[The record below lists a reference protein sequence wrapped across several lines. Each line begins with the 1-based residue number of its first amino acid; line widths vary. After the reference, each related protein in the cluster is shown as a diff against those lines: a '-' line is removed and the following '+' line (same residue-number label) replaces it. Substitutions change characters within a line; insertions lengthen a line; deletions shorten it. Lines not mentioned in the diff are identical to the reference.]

1 MPSTGEL
8 QTRVPDG
15 TAAPSGRSDDGRVT
29 ALLGWAVRSL
39 PLDARI
45 LLYPGGRNA
54 RLAVMDLAEQAGLGD
69 RIIVGY
75 ADDSPPPDASDCR
88 TLGEAVAK
96 WHPTHVLTCAREPA
110 LERTLAAN
118 VQRRHPDLP
127 VISARAMFVDALAD
141 VDNRRERSLRDIK
154 SITLVM
160 CKTCNL
166 RCSFCYQTDF
176 TQRMDSVIF
185 NEKLRPV
192 YPHAEVIKL
201 VGGEV
206 TAFRHALPF
215 VREIPR
221 LYPRVRLRL
230 TTNGILFDE
239 RWTDVFCATG
249 GSVHN
254 SIVAATP
261 RTYERVTG
269 QDKHG
274 QVMENIRRTIHTRE
288 RQRSPLGV
296 YVGMV
301 ITPETQHEI
310 EALVN
315 LGAELGVDGIEIGV
329 DTMRMCALDRGLIEA
344 QVRRITERDRVPVI
358 WDRLSMLYPD
368 LCAEPAVTEACE
380 LPDRAVFVEVNG
392 TVYACCHSH
401 VAIGSL
407 RQDTI
412 ETIFSSAAAR
422 AVAADVRT
430 GRCAS
435 CPRDCI
441 YRPPTVARGD
451 RNAHH

>member
-1 MPSTGEL
+1 
-8 QTRVPDG
+8 
-15 TAAPSGRSDDGRVT
+15 
-29 ALLGWAVRSL
+29 
-39 PLDARI
+39 
-45 LLYPGGRNA
+45 
-54 RLAVMDLAEQAGLGD
+54 
-69 RIIVGY
+69 
-75 ADDSPPPDASDCR
+75 
-88 TLGEAVAK
+88 
-96 WHPTHVLTCAREPA
+96 VLTCAREPA
-110 LERTLAAN
+110 LEKTLTAN
-118 VQRRHPDLP
+118 VRRQYPDLP
-127 VISARAMFVDALAD
+127 VLSVRAMFVEALAAGGE
-141 VDNRRERSLRDIK
+141 RSERSLRDLK
-154 SITLVM
+154 SVTIVM

-166 RCSFCYQTDF
+166 RCTFCYQTDF
-176 TQRMDSVIF
+176 TQRMDPVIF

-192 YPHAEVIKL
+192 YAHTEVIKL

-206 TAFRHALPF
+206 TAFKPALPF

-261 RTYERVTG
+261 RTYKLVTG
-269 QDKHG
+269 QNRHE
-274 QVMENIRRTIHTRE
+274 QVVENIRRTIATRAN
-288 RQRSPLGV
+288 RRSSLGV

-329 DTMRMCALDRGLIEA
+329 DTMRMGALDRDLIEA
-344 QVRRITERDRVPVI
+344 QVRRIIERNVIPVV

-368 LCAEPAVTEACE
+368 LCPEPKLTEACE
-380 LPDRAVFVEVNG
+380 LPDHDIFVEVNG
-392 TVYACCHSH
+392 TVYVCCHSH

-407 RQDTI
+407 KQDTI
-412 ETIFSSAAAR
+412 ETIFSSDAAR
-422 AVAADVRT
+422 AVAIDVRT
-430 GRCAS
+430 GTCAS

-451 RNAHH
+451 RRPHH